1 MFALAALAAT
11 ASFAQSSVEIWGI
24 VDAGVQSVKENGVSK
39 TQLSSSGL
47 SSSQLGF
54 RGVEDLGGGMKAA
67 FWLEGTLTNDEGTSA
82 GLKFA
87 RRSTLDLAG
96 SFGAIRL
103 GRDYTPTFWN
113 HTVYDPFGTNGVG
126 SSVNTFTVLGSG
138 ATTLV
143 RANNSI
149 GYFTPTM
156 GGLQAQVMM
165 SVKESK
171 DANTAN
177 EYTGIRVTYN
187 AGPLS
192 AAVATASEGSTSAA
206 ASFKRTN
213 VGVAYNMGVAR
224 PMFQYT
230 TAKFGAN
237 KVNHYLV
244 GAVVPMGATNIKA
257 SYVRSNYTGANDA
270 NQLAIGAD
278 YNLSK
283 RTAVYATYARI
294 SNDGAAT
301 YSVPG
306 GVGAAAA
313 DCLDV
318 RRRRLQEAR
327 GIRKEVPLHGECRSA
342 GHISDDD
349 GRRSS
354 LGRLG
359 RFVQGLPRHGVVGN
373 RRSARKTRLAGARR
387 ARGTAND
394 ELPTAQADDIRSRVC
409 GRAGPHRCLVGRL
422 AECRG
427 LGSLA
432 HESALR
438 PGQIKPDAPPG
449 PRLRC

>member
-1 MFALAALAAT
+1 MKKSLIALAVMAASG
-11 ASFAQSSVEIWGI
+11 AAMAQSSVTLWGI
-24 VDAGVQSVKENGVSK
+24 VDLSYRSVSQNG
-39 TQLSSSGL
+39 TTLATMAQDGIASSR
-47 SSSQLGF
+47 LGF
-54 RGVEDLGGGMKAA
+54 RGTEDLGGGMKAS
-67 FWLEGTLTNDEGTSA
+67 FWLEGALQPDVGTSA
-82 GLKFA
+82 ALQFQ
-87 RRSTLDLAG
+87 RRSTMSLEG
-96 SFGAIRL
+96 GFGELRL

-230 TAKFGAN
+230 TAKFGAS

-270 NQLAIGAD
+270 NQLAIGAE

-283 RTAVYATYARI
+283 RTALYGTYARI

-301 YSVPG
+301 YGLTPN
-306 GVGAAAA
+306 GAAAA
-313 DCLDV
+313 AGGSSRGFEV
-318 RRRRLQEAR
+318 
-327 GIRKEVPLHGECRSA
+327 GIRHS
-342 GHISDDD
+342 
-349 GRRSS
+349 
-354 LGRLG
+354 
-359 RFVQGLPRHGVVGN
+359 F
-373 RRSARKTRLAGARR
+373 
-387 ARGTAND
+387 
-394 ELPTAQADDIRSRVC
+394 
-409 GRAGPHRCLVGRL
+409 
-422 AECRG
+422 
-427 LGSLA
+427 
-432 HESALR
+432 
-438 PGQIKPDAPPG
+438 
-449 PRLRC
+449 

>member
-1 MFALAALAAT
+1 MKKSLIALAVMAASG
-11 ASFAQSSVEIWGI
+11 AAMAQSSVTLWGI
-24 VDAGVQSVKENGVSK
+24 VDLSYRSVSQNG
-39 TQLSSSGL
+39 TTLATMAQDGIASSR
-47 SSSQLGF
+47 LGF
-54 RGVEDLGGGMKAA
+54 RGTEDLGGGMKAS
-67 FWLEGTLTNDEGTSA
+67 FWLEGALQPDVGTSA
-82 GLKFA
+82 ALQFQ
-87 RRSTLDLAG
+87 RRSTMSLEG
-96 SFGAIRL
+96 GFGELRL
-103 GRDYTPTFWN
+103 GRDYTPSFWN

-126 SSVNTFTVLGSG
+126 SSLNTFTALGSG
-138 ATTLV
+138 ASTLV

-206 ASFKRTN
+206 ASYKRTN

-313 DCLDV
+313 GGSS
-318 RRRRLQEAR
+318 R
-327 GIRKEVPLHGECRSA
+327 GFEVGM
-342 GHISDDD
+342 
-349 GRRSS
+349 
-354 LGRLG
+354 
-359 RFVQGLPRHGVVGN
+359 RH
-373 RRSARKTRLAGARR
+373 SF
-387 ARGTAND
+387 
-394 ELPTAQADDIRSRVC
+394 
-409 GRAGPHRCLVGRL
+409 
-422 AECRG
+422 
-427 LGSLA
+427 
-432 HESALR
+432 
-438 PGQIKPDAPPG
+438 
-449 PRLRC
+449 

>member
-1 MFALAALAAT
+1 MKKSLIALAVMAASG
-11 ASFAQSSVEIWGI
+11 AAMAQSSVTLWGI
-24 VDAGVQSVKENGVSK
+24 VDLSYRSVSQNG
-39 TQLSSSGL
+39 TTLATMAQDGIASSR
-47 SSSQLGF
+47 LGF
-54 RGVEDLGGGMKAA
+54 RGTEDLGGGMKAS
-67 FWLEGTLTNDEGTSA
+67 FWLEGALQPDVGTSA
-82 GLKFA
+82 ALQFQ
-87 RRSTLDLAG
+87 RRSTMSLEG
-96 SFGAIRL
+96 GFGELRL
-103 GRDYTPTFWN
+103 GRDYTPSFWN

-126 SSVNTFTVLGSG
+126 SSLNTFTALGSG
-138 ATTLV
+138 ASTLV

-230 TAKFGAN
+230 TAKFGAS

-313 DCLDV
+313 GGSS
-318 RRRRLQEAR
+318 R
-327 GIRKEVPLHGECRSA
+327 GFEVGM
-342 GHISDDD
+342 
-349 GRRSS
+349 
-354 LGRLG
+354 
-359 RFVQGLPRHGVVGN
+359 RH
-373 RRSARKTRLAGARR
+373 SF
-387 ARGTAND
+387 
-394 ELPTAQADDIRSRVC
+394 
-409 GRAGPHRCLVGRL
+409 
-422 AECRG
+422 
-427 LGSLA
+427 
-432 HESALR
+432 
-438 PGQIKPDAPPG
+438 
-449 PRLRC
+449 